1 MSRVGDNSPVTKC
14 IKILDKNVLAELKGN
29 VSFYCFKP
37 PGSGTCAISS
47 AALLGLIWRWPNVKT
62 YVSM

>member
-1 MSRVGDNSPVTKC
+1 MSRVGENSPDTQC
-14 IKILDKNVLAELKGN
+14 IKIFDKNVLAELKGN

-47 AALLGLIWRWPNVKT
+47 VALF
-62 YVSM
+62 

>member
-47 AALLGLIWRWPNVKT
+47 VALF
-62 YVSM
+62 

>member
-1 MSRVGDNSPVTKC
+1 MLCKCNKSYWEIVKWLSRVGENSPDTKC
-14 IKILDKNVLAELKGN
+14 IKIFDKNVLAELKGN

-47 AALLGLIWRWPNVKT
+47 VALF
-62 YVSM
+62 